1 MNWIDAK
8 ITPDEM
14 SVIICAGYDRVHRGF
29 YSNGSYW
36 SADGRLRKISPR
48 KASSAAYAIMGERRF
63 SFDRRFARVLPM
75 LT

>member
-1 MNWIDAK
+1 MNWIDVK

-14 SVIICAGYDRVHRGF
+14 SLIICVGYDRVHRGF

-36 SADGRLRKISPR
+36 SADGRLRKLNPR
-48 KASSAAYAIMGERRF
+48 KWIYEKDLVID
-63 SFDRRFARVLPM
+63 SF